1 VRLKSDMADHTN
13 DFFGMSSSFA
23 PGGESAVVRELRNQV
38 MGVKREIDNTNLETW
53 CYERFH
59 ASKMVE
65 VKEREEELAKKS
77 KKKEKRLQYND
88 VLDGQKK
95 YDVGSFVQDDLTN
108 EIEAA
113 KDHSE
118 KVRACCVYIYGVYVP
133 CMCTAHANPHI
144 CVSTPLV
151 LITSSSPSVYLTLY
165 PPSLSA
171 VGGYSASSVGGD

>member
-1 VRLKSDMADHTN
+1 MADNTN

-23 PGGESAVVRELRNQV
+23 PGGVSAVVRELRNQV

-77 KKKEKRLQYND
+77 KKKEKRLQYD
-88 VLDGQKK
+88 DALDGQKK

-113 KDHSE
+113 KGHSE
-118 KVRACCVYIYGVYVP
+118 KVRACCMLCICRMYV
-133 CMCTAHANPHI
+133 MYVHCTCSSAHV
-144 CVSTPLV
+144 CVSTPLI
-151 LITSSSPSVYLTLY
+151 LITSSSPSAYLPLY
-165 PPSLSA
+165 PLSLSA
-171 VGGYSASSVGGD
+171 VGGYSASSAGGD